1 MKKILFLFTVV
12 AFLASCDTRNPIED
26 NLNDDSSAS
35 SAEVKAESAK
45 ANAMFDRFF
54 DAAVDRS
61 PEWQSYLGIKK
72 DYGQWDSMT
81 EDAERENMEFYQSLA
96 LRAKDSIDVSKLDK
110 DTKIS
115 FELFQIWCNR
125 NVESYKWRDYDY
137 PVNQMHGVQSSLPAF
152 LINIHSIDTYD
163 DALAYLNRLE
173 TMDVVLME
181 LIDKLKRNEKQGV
194 VPPKFVFDH
203 VIRDAKNIVSGY
215 PFKGDGECA
224 LYADFKKKVEAA
236 DFEEGKK
243 KNLILG
249 CEKRLRSNVG
259 EAVNRL
265 VRFLESQQARATTD
279 DGVWKFKNGEEYFK
293 YRLKTITTTDLTA
306 NEIHDLGLKEV
317 ERIHGEMKAIM
328 KEVGYTGT
336 MQEFFAFMREDEQ
349 FYYDNTPEGKA
360 AYMNDAEAIIDGMRM
375 KLDELFNT
383 KPKAKL
389 VVKAVE
395 PFREKSA
402 GKAFYQSPAPDGS
415 RPGVYYANTYKMESM
430 PKYQMEALAYHE
442 AIPGHHMQLSIA
454 QEMEGMPKF
463 RRFGSNFTAYVE
475 GWGLYSEF
483 LPKEI
488 GFYKDPY
495 SDFGRLA
502 MELWRA
508 CRLVVDTG
516 IHAKK
521 WTREEGIDYYKTNT
535 PNDEGDCIKMVERH
549 IVMPGQATAYK
560 IGMIKILE
568 IREKAKEA
576 LGDKFD
582 IREFHDVVLVNG
594 AVPLDMLEDAVD
606 AWVSSKK

>member
-1 MKKILFLFTVV
+1 M
-12 AFLASCDTRNPIED
+12 AFWASCDTRNPIEN
-26 NLNDDSSAS
+26 NLNDDNSVSS
-35 SAEVKAESAK
+35 EEIKAESAK

-54 DAAVDRS
+54 DSAVDRS

-72 DYGQWDSMT
+72 NYGEWDSMT
-81 EDAERENMEFYQSLA
+81 EDAERETMEFYKSLGQK
-96 LRAKDSIDVSKLDK
+96 AKDSIDVAKLDK

-115 FELFQIWCNR
+115 FELFQIWCDKQI
-125 NVESYKWRDYDY
+125 ESYKWRDYDY
-137 PVNQMHGVQSSLPAF
+137 PVNQMHGKQSQLPAF
-152 LINIHSIDTYD
+152 LINIHNIDTYD

-173 TMDVVLME
+173 SMDIVLME
-181 LIDKLKRNEKQGV
+181 LTDKLKRNEKQGV
-194 VPPKFVFDH
+194 MPPKFVFDH
-203 VIRDAKNIVSGY
+203 VIRDVKNMITGY

-224 LYADFKKKVEAA
+224 LYEDFKKKVEAA
-236 DFEEGKK
+236 DFDESKK

-249 CEKRLRSNVG
+249 CEKRLRSDVG
-259 EAVNRL
+259 GSVERL
-265 VRFLESQQARATTD
+265 VRFLESQQARTSND
-279 DGVWKFKNGEEYFK
+279 DGVWKFKRGEEYFK

-306 NEIHDLGLKEV
+306 NEIHNLGLKEV
-317 ERIHGEMKAIM
+317 ERIHEEMKAIM
-328 KEVGYTGT
+328 TKVGYTGI
-336 MQEFFAFMREDEQ
+336 MHDFFTFMREDPQ
-349 FYYDNTPEGKA
+349 FYYENTPEGKA
-360 AYMNDAEAIIDGMRM
+360 AYMKDAEAIIDGMRV

-415 RPGVYYANTYKMESM
+415 RPGTYYANTYKMESM
-430 PKYQMEALAYHE
+430 PNYQMEALAYHE

-488 GFYKDPY
+488 GFYENPY

-521 WTREEGIDYYKTNT
+521 WTRQEGIDYYKNNT

-568 IREKAKEA
+568 VREKAKKA
-576 LGDKFD
+576 LGEKFD
-582 IREFHDVVLVNG
+582 IKEFHDVVLVNG

-606 AWVSSKK
+606 AWVASK